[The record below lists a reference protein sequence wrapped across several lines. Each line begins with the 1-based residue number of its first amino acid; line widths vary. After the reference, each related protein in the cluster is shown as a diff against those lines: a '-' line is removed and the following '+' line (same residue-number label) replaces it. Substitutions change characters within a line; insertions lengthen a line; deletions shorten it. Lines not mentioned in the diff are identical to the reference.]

1 MVELSKAARKAIRDA
16 AGLAYQRELCAA
28 LEDLGSQFAKWE
40 SGEINAFELSDLIHE
55 FHQGIS
61 RELFK
66 RYDGTSVPDFAVAGA
81 VLRGSIKESEI
92 PEAGR
97 EHVMKIVSLSRGQ

>member
-1 MVELSKAARKAIRDA
+1 MADLSKAARKAIREA
-16 AGLAYQRELCAA
+16 AGLAYQRELSAA
-28 LEDLGSQFAKWE
+28 LDDLASEFANWKSE
-40 SGEINAFELSDLIHE
+40 EINAFELSDLIHE

-66 RYDGTSVPDFAVAGA
+66 RYDGTSVPDFAVAEA

-97 EHVMKIVSLSRGQ
+97 EHVMKIVSLSRIQ